1 MCLLRKNDKN
11 ASEIPLII
19 ETLAVT
25 YYTKSLLCLVIL
37 FQSPLFL
44 FDKHFL

>member
-1 MCLLRKNDKN
+1 MRKNDKN
-11 ASEIPLII
+11 ARDIPLII
-19 ETLAVT
+19 DILAVT

-37 FQSPLFL
+37 YLLLPYL